1 MESIQVCKV
10 LQELVTL
17 AKNIHIKKAIQG
29 SYSRVT
35 VVEALLEGDM
45 IKDKQLNDSCT

>member
-1 MESIQVCKV
+1 M
-10 LQELVTL
+10 L

-35 VVEALLEGDM
+35 VVEALLGHM
-45 IKDKQLNDSCT
+45 IKDKHLYDSCT